1 MALTI
6 GEVAKRSG
14 IGLETVRFYER
25 KGLIEEPPRTDS
37 GYRQYPEDVVARL
50 RFIRR
55 AKELG
60 FSLKEIS
67 ELFSLR
73 VDPDTTCA
81 DVKRRTDLKILDI
94 EQKMSTLQTM
104 KSALTKLGA
113 SCTGMGPTSD
123 CPILEALDTKKRDW
137 C

>member
-37 GYRQYPEDVVARL
+37 GYRQYPAAVVARL
-50 RFIRR
+50 RFIKR

-60 FSLKEIS
+60 FSLKEIL
-67 ELFSLR
+67 ELLSLR
-73 VDPDTTCA
+73 VDSDTTCA
-81 DVKRRTDLKILDI
+81 DVKKRADLKILDI
-94 EQKMSTLQTM
+94 EQKISILREM
-104 KSALTKLGA
+104 KRALTKLVVLCA
-113 SCTGMGPTSD
+113 ESGPTSD
-123 CPILEALDTKKRDW
+123 CPILEALEQD
-137 C
+137 

>member
-37 GYRQYPEDVVARL
+37 GYRQYPAAVVARL
-50 RFIRR
+50 HFIKR

-60 FSLKEIS
+60 FSLKEIL
-67 ELFSLR
+67 ELLSLR
-73 VDPDTTCA
+73 VDSDTTCA
-81 DVKRRTDLKILDI
+81 DVKKRADLKILDI
-94 EQKMSTLQTM
+94 EQKISILQEM
-104 KSALTKLGA
+104 KRALTKLA
-113 SCTGMGPTSD
+113 ALCAENGPIRD
-123 CPILEALDTKKRDW
+123 CPILEALEQD
-137 C
+137 CV